1 MTTKTPVGSRNGRP
15 ADELLARDILPLLAD
30 ERRRRVLH
38 YLSQRVGTVSLGEL
52 AEQLA
57 LWDDNP
63 TYDHYERI
71 LTGLHHRDLPM
82 LIDGGL
88 VHYDAEREAV
98 NGLAAIDA
106 VRPYLDLALDDDLQ

>member
-1 MTTKTPVGSRNGRP
+1 MTTKTPVESQCSSP
-15 ADELLARDILPLLAD
+15 ADELVAADIFPLLAD
-30 ERRRRVLH
+30 DRRRCVLH

-52 AEQLA
+52 AEQIA
-57 LWDDNP
+57 LWEDNP

-71 LTGLHHRDLPM
+71 LTSLHHRDLPK

-88 VHYDAEREAV
+88 VHYDVEGESV